1 MWNVLVR
8 WGAAGLQEKAA
19 KILTGTKT
27 AANPCHIWHRC
38 SISGASIGRSLVRN
52 DLAMKENLDLEDKAG
67 SEYCEYELC
76 MERTKPSRRLRNG
89 GLFLERFVSSGRL
102 EGWELSTLLL
112 PQFLRWIYSTC
123 TVPSSAQSPPRETP
137 QHMSLPAKTSFN
149 SHHQFSSF
157 LSHPNRTIAIQ
168 STSPM
173 HHPPS
178 QIRA

>member
-19 KILTGTKT
+19 KILLGTKR

-38 SISGASIGRSLVRN
+38 SISGASIGRSLVRD

-89 GLFLERFVSSGRL
+89 GLFLACFVSSGRL

-112 PQFLRWIYSTC
+112 PQFLRWIYGTC
-123 TVPSSAQSPPRETP
+123 TVQALHSLSLRCATTHVTTRQILLQLPPSIFHLSQPSQS
-137 QHMSLPAKTSFN
+137 
-149 SHHQFSSF
+149 
-157 LSHPNRTIAIQ
+157 TIAIQ
-168 STSPM
+168 LTSPM
-173 HHPPS
+173 HRFPL
-178 QIRA
+178 Q